1 MLRHL
6 DLERDPFGLLEG
18 TNEIFGA
25 GHEGVLWTTA
35 GLRRFSL
42 Y

>member
-6 DLERDPFGLLEG
+6 DLELDPFGVLEG

-25 GHEGVLWTTA
+25 SQEGVLWTTA